1 VSVNIGSVSGKE
13 YFFLEKTSHHL
24 EIASHELVSLPREM
38 PNRRSSAVADVKPTS
53 AKSKVKD
60 LAEFCQLITTEWNN
74 KHDIDS
80 LGRLLPTTVEPSESG
95 PAHTSW
101 SFVYLLLKL
110 IDFPKES
117 CWKIV
122 GRGGRREEGMY
133 INVRS
138 MLYTGNFGE
147 RLILG

>member
-1 VSVNIGSVSGKE
+1 VSVNVGSVSGKG
-13 YFFLEKTSHHL
+13 YFFFRKNQPPSRDVT
-24 EIASHELVSLPREM
+24 ASHELDSLPREM
-38 PNRRSSAVADVKPTS
+38 PDRRSSAVADVKPTS

-60 LAEFCQLITTEWNN
+60 LAEFCQLMTTEWNN
-74 KHDIDS
+74 KHDTDS
-80 LGRLLPTTVEPSESG
+80 LGRLLPTTVEPSKSG

-110 IDFPKES
+110 IDSPKES

-122 GRGGRREEGMY
+122 GRGGRGEEGMH

-138 MLYTGNFGE
+138 TL
-147 RLILG
+147 